1 MNNYYNPYY
10 PAENH
15 GNHMKNECRQMM
27 QDNCKNEVAKT
38 PFPENYALAMAYV
51 PFQSFNETYD
61 AEKAFCQG
69 TLFPCLDKPF
79 VGC

>member
-1 MNNYYNPYY
+1 
-10 PAENH
+10 
-15 GNHMKNECRQMM
+15 M
-27 QDNCKNEVAKT
+27 QDNCKNEVVKT

>member
-1 MNNYYNPYY
+1 M
-10 PAENH
+10 
-15 GNHMKNECRQMM
+15 
-27 QDNCKNEVAKT
+27 T
-38 PFPENYALAMAYV
+38 SFPEDYVLAMAYV

-61 AEKAFCQG
+61 AEKALCQG